1 MKVMDHLPFIQAQAT
16 LVMNVLIP
24 PSLSPDSILA
34 EAKKL
39 RDSAHPNTK
48 RLNRSI
54 QGLTDEI
61 QDSPLA
67 TEGDILIDISHFRPG
82 ISPPQLEASISDVH
96 MTNCASLAFVMFCQ
110 STGEP
115 HSQAIENL
123 DDLFPLCLMENIAHN
138 PESRKIGTSVT
149 QDTTFSLALSI
160 RTQFFIIEIERRQQE
175 LNFNPVSILRQIFC
189 KDLTPSE
196 DNHENPGSF
205 RGFKLPG
212 VFEDEEGHLPDA
224 LPEKLRQSVSDRF
237 SDLYEEISEWD
248 GVDVDG
254 LKKAYKWRAFE
265 RDLARWIHARSRE
278 IREDIRR
285 VSDKLTQS
293 SSPARRYTPL
303 SVGPPA
309 RHTPARTPVVA
320 NSTPQK
326 QNLANVPHAASQA
339 ASINSPPAPSPQRVP
354 ATSPRPPAPSPQK
367 APIRVSFDEAESP
380 VVNNQTSRKPHGNN
394 FRDQFSFEF
403 LKKKRLGTS
412 RPQPLSVATSHP
424 PNHLSNGST
433 ATGAVNGGDNA
444 DSREVRESPDLG
456 DLDDITYVNNDDDL
470 VFGNDNEITASTS
483 PTASARINRVSHNP
497 NQYKNMSHDQEPR
510 PSIEQSGIGG
520 GSTVPRRSFID
531 QQNGAGRVSPIN
543 YNETGSAEKPRAGPS
558 LPNPRKR
565 PVSRSSS
572 EESDGYERDDRDN
585 NRRTEKR
592 PRLQVTPGNGAGSS
606 LGSTHQPTWII
617 SGPEQEDRP
626 RHIRTDSGELTD
638 GETTN
643 RPLPAVFRQQSNPV
657 VQRSP
662 SSRHGRAIGRGG
674 RWSAEEDA
682 HFMEL
687 MKEHGLG
694 WAAIKQADERYGSS
708 RGGPPLFLRTQINL
722 KDRHRCLVAKFE
734 HEGKPVPEFMVR
746 PEKT

>member
-1 MKVMDHLPFIQAQAT
+1 MFLPVGPHHFGNYTRLFHDCLHLVHISFPKLSTTKEIAFVVACSDPLPELGEIPEEPSSILAGSTQVVPESPENHEGHTNVSGTTLGPNDDRAVESQPWMKVMDHLPFIQAQAT

-115 HSQAIENL
+115 HSQAIEDL

-212 VFEDEEGHLPDA
+212 VFEDEEGHLPEA

-309 RHTPARTPVVA
+309 GHTPARTPVVA

-380 VVNNQTSRKPHGNN
+380 VVNNQTSRK
-394 FRDQFSFEF
+394 
-403 LKKKRLGTS
+403 
-412 RPQPLSVATSHP
+412 
-424 PNHLSNGST
+424 
-433 ATGAVNGGDNA
+433 
-444 DSREVRESPDLG
+444 
-456 DLDDITYVNNDDDL
+456 
-470 VFGNDNEITASTS
+470 
-483 PTASARINRVSHNP
+483 
-497 NQYKNMSHDQEPR
+497 
-510 PSIEQSGIGG
+510 
-520 GSTVPRRSFID
+520 
-531 QQNGAGRVSPIN
+531 
-543 YNETGSAEKPRAGPS
+543 
-558 LPNPRKR
+558 
-565 PVSRSSS
+565 
-572 EESDGYERDDRDN
+572 
-585 NRRTEKR
+585 
-592 PRLQVTPGNGAGSS
+592 
-606 LGSTHQPTWII
+606 
-617 SGPEQEDRP
+617 
-626 RHIRTDSGELTD
+626 
-638 GETTN
+638 
-643 RPLPAVFRQQSNPV
+643 
-657 VQRSP
+657 
-662 SSRHGRAIGRGG
+662 RHGY
-674 RWSAEEDA
+674 DNV
-682 HFMEL
+682 H
-687 MKEHGLG
+687 
-694 WAAIKQADERYGSS
+694 
-708 RGGPPLFLRTQINL
+708 
-722 KDRHRCLVAKFE
+722 
-734 HEGKPVPEFMVR
+734 
-746 PEKT
+746 